1 MRHLWTAAI
10 LTAATWLPAIPITN
24 RLSAHSLSPAPNTA
38 ALAPGHAA
46 HQDMLVPRE
55 PTLLTGYGQG
65 GFPITTTNARV
76 QAFFDNGMQLAHAFA
91 HNASIAAFQEAA
103 RLDPACAMCLWGEA
117 WAQGPTINDT
127 RDSSEIASA
136 AVLANKAAK
145 LAASSGTA
153 RERDLIAALQT
164 RYRDGGGG
172 KPGDFAFA
180 RAMERLVASY
190 PLDNEIG
197 TIAADA
203 WLIAPRSGSRR
214 DLPNSWRA
222 IGLLEAVL
230 KRDPNFSPA
239 IHFYIHATE
248 DAGQPARA
256 EAYADR
262 LTALAPS
269 SSHLVHMP
277 SHTWYWVGRYQDA
290 ADANMRA
297 VALGIVNAKRLGI
310 AGPDGVWGLP
320 YHEHNVTFGIGAAL
334 MAGDARTALALG
346 RPLIARAQLAREAPA
361 SRQMIS
367 LEGYFAISHFADPQ
381 EMLALP
387 EPILPFLKG
396 YWHYG
401 RGEALAR
408 KGDIAGVRS
417 EAAAIAQRVSGGSSG
432 SDEGA
437 PATVLAIARLVLL
450 GRADMLAHNPKA
462 ALPSFLAAA
471 RLEESQTL
479 SDSLDPPAWW
489 YPVRRDV
496 AEARL
501 AVGDAANALR
511 EANAALAIR
520 PRDPVSLALKAR
532 ASTPSSRP

>member
-1 MRHLWTAAI
+1 MRHLWIAVI
-10 LTAATWLPAIPITN
+10 LTAATWPPAVPVTD
-24 RLSAHSLSPAPNTA
+24 RLSAHSGGLAPIAAAPAPR
-38 ALAPGHAA
+38 HVA

-65 GFPITTTNARV
+65 GFPITTTNAQT

-91 HNASIAAFQEAA
+91 HGASIAAFQEAA

-117 WAQGPTINDT
+117 WAQGPTINDS
-127 RDSSEIASA
+127 RDSGEIAAA
-136 AVLANKAAK
+136 AVLVNKAAK
-145 LAASSGTA
+145 LASVSGTA

-164 RYRDGGGG
+164 RYQEGGGG
-172 KPGDFAFA
+172 KPGDLAFA
-180 RAMERLVASY
+180 MAMERLVVAY

-203 WLIAPRSGSRR
+203 WLIAPRSGLRR
-214 DLPNSWRA
+214 DKPNSWRA
-222 IGLLEAVL
+222 MGLLETIL
-230 KRDPNFSPA
+230 RRDPNYSPA

-248 DAGQPARA
+248 SAGQPARA
-256 EAYADR
+256 EPFADR

-297 VALGIVNAKRLGI
+297 VALGISNAKRLRI
-310 AGPDGVWGLP
+310 AEPDGVWGLP

-367 LEGYFAISHFADPQ
+367 AEGYFAISHFADPQ

-387 EPILPFLKG
+387 EPVLPFLKG

-401 RGEALAR
+401 RGEALVR
-408 KGDIAGVRS
+408 KSDTAGVRA
-417 EAAAIAQRVSGGSSG
+417 EAAAIAPRVTDGTSG
-432 SDEGA
+432 SEEGA

-450 GRADMLAHNPKA
+450 GRAEMLAHNPKA

-479 SDSLDPPAWW
+479 SDSFDPPAWW

-501 AVGDAANALR
+501 AAGDAAGALR
-511 EANAALAIR
+511 DADAALAIR
-520 PRDPVSLALKAR
+520 PRDPVSMALKAR
-532 ASTPSSRP
+532 ASTTFLRP

>member
-1 MRHLWTAAI
+1 MISHWTVAI
-10 LTAATWLPAIPITN
+10 LSAATWLTASPLTSRFA
-24 RLSAHSLSPAPNTA
+24 AHYLRSSPQIA
-38 ALAPGHAA
+38 ALSPGHAG
-46 HQDMLVPRE
+46 HQNTLVPRA

-65 GFPITTTNARV
+65 GFPITTTNTRA

-91 HNASIAAFQEAA
+91 HSASIAAFEEAT
-103 RLDPACAMCLWGEA
+103 RIDPACAMCRWGEA

-127 RDSSEIASA
+127 RDSSEIVSA
-136 AVLANKAAK
+136 AVLANKAAR
-145 LAASSGTA
+145 LAASNGTA

-172 KPGDFAFA
+172 KPGDLAFA
-180 RAMERLVASY
+180 RAMERLVVAH
-190 PLDNEIG
+190 PLDNEIE

-203 WLIAPRSGSRR
+203 WLIAPRPTSRR
-214 DLPNSWRA
+214 DTPNSWRA
-222 IGLLEAVL
+222 MGLLEAVL
-230 KRDPNFSPA
+230 KRDPNYSPA

-248 DAGQPARA
+248 SAGQPARA
-256 EAYADR
+256 EAFADR

-297 VALGIVNAKRLGI
+297 VALGIANARRLGI
-310 AGPDGVWGLP
+310 AEPDGVWGLP

-361 SRQMIS
+361 SRQIIS
-367 LEGYFAISHFADPQ
+367 LEGYFAISHFADPP

-408 KGDIAGVRS
+408 KGDVAGVRA
-417 EAAAIAQRVSGGSSG
+417 EAAAIEQRVSGRAVG
-432 SDEGA
+432 SDEA
-437 PATVLAIARLVLL
+437 AATTVLAIARLVLL
-450 GRADMLAHNPKA
+450 GRADMLAQNPKA

-471 RLEESQTL
+471 RLEESETL

-501 AVGDAANALR
+501 AVGDAASALR
-511 EANAALAIR
+511 EADAALAIR